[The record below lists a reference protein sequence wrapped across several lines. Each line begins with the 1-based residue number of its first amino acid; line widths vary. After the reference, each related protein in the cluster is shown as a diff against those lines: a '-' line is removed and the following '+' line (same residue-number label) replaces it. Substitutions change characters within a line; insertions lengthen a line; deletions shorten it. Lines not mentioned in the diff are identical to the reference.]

1 MPSERRLSVF
11 VTGAVCSFGS
21 SIAFASE
28 PIEEVPSAASTGDS
42 AVVESAPAV
51 EPATPPASSE
61 SPVVVQEAPAVQAAP
76 AAAPV
81 SDTDA
86 SVRKGRLTEILYFN
100 VEAGAEYVSLQSLHL
115 DEQLLPSTVRTA
127 GIGPA
132 LGVGAG
138 LRFVLITLGPRFRF
152 ANLPDYDLWSIG
164 AELGL
169 HVPLGPIE
177 PWLRLGGGF
186 AKVGR
191 LQDQRVRIS
200 GYDVR
205 LGLGLDYY
213 LSKNWSLGV
222 AGSAEVLGLTRPGVN
237 LNEASGSLQ
246 EDILK
251 LDGSSVGFAAMGGL
265 VFGAHL

>member
-1 MPSERRLSVF
+1 MLSSATARANEVLDGDASAP
-11 VTGAVCSFGS
+11 VVS
-21 SIAFASE
+21 SAPPAT
-28 PIEEVPSAASTGDS
+28 VAPSAA
-42 AVVESAPAV
+42 VERD
-51 EPATPPASSE
+51 E
-61 SPVVVQEAPAVQAAP
+61 
-76 AAAPV
+76 
-81 SDTDA
+81 DA

-115 DEQLLPSTVRTA
+115 DEQLLPSTVNTA

-132 LGVGAG
+132 LGLGAG

-164 AELGL
+164 GELGL
-169 HVPLGPIE
+169 HVPLGAVE

-213 LSKNWSLGV
+213 FSKNWSLGF
-222 AGSAEVLGLTRPGVN
+222 AGSGEILGLTRPGVN

-251 LDGSSVGFAAMGGL
+251 LDGSSVGLAVMGAL